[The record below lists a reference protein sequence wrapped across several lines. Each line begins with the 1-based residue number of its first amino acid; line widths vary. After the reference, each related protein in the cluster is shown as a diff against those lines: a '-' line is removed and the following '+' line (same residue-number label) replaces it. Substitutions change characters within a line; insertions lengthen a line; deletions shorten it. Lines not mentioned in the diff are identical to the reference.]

1 MLLYSYD
8 LSYRRKCSMN
18 KPTQQT
24 SQESP
29 KTVGIGFLIII
40 ATGIVVGGIM
50 HFSSDPVSSQPIA
63 PVVTNSD
70 RGGPAR
76 NHQSKPVASKPLAS
90 GFHSVLDKRYPISER
105 RQLFVQL
112 VQQQLDVQDTIHA
125 EYERLPP
132 PASPEEN
139 VQRTSEEGQ
148 KTVDAQGKVYDT
160 IEKEYRLTDDEMA
173 DLIQEGRD
181 NHWDKNAAPPL

>member
-1 MLLYSYD
+1 
-8 LSYRRKCSMN
+8 MN
-18 KPTQQT
+18 KPIQQT
-24 SQESP
+24 PQESP
-29 KTVGIGFLIII
+29 KNVAIGCLIVIV
-40 ATGIVVGGIM
+40 TFVVVGSIM
-50 HFSSDPVSSQPIA
+50 HFSSDPVSNQPTA
-63 PVVTNSD
+63 PGTINPE
-70 RGGPAR
+70 RGDPAR
-76 NHQSKPVASKPLAS
+76 SRQSKPVASKPLAS